1 MKRRTWIFGGLGAGG
16 ALVVGWALL
25 PPRQRLVMGT
35 PLTAI
40 AGQVALNGFVKIEA
54 DSSVVVVMPKSEM
67 GQGIHTSVAMLLAE
81 ELEADWQRL
90 RIEAAPVDLIYA
102 NVAAAVDGAPFHPDE
117 RGLVRSATDHIA
129 AKLARE
135 VGLMMT
141 GGSSSIKDLW
151 LPVRQAGA
159 SARTALVAEAARRW
173 NVPASE
179 CGAALS
185 AVRHAGSGRSLLFGE
200 LAAAAAAAPLPEP
213 PALKPAAS
221 WRLIGKPTLRL
232 EARAKLDGSARF
244 GLDVIEPGQ
253 LYAGVLMCPVL
264 GGSVDKL
271 DAGAVAAMPGV
282 SKLVVLHGGRG
293 GAGAT
298 GGVAVVADTPW
309 HALKA
314 ARALAAAPGA
324 VAWNEGPAAA
334 TGSVEVA
341 RALAAALERDNGFRY
356 FESGDA
362 PAALA
367 AAARTVQAEYSAPYL
382 AHLALEP
389 MNCTVRAD
397 AAAAEV
403 WVSTQVPDVARGVVA
418 RTLGLADEQVRVHP
432 QFIGGGFG
440 RRLEVDFIALAAQV
454 AKAVPGVPVQTFWS
468 REQDTTHDFY
478 RPACVARF
486 NAGLDAD
493 GRVTA
498 WLNHSASQS
507 IVPNISQRWGAGA
520 NGLPQV
526 AWAQDALAEMVGSP
540 IRALGMAPDKTAA
553 EGAFDQAYEFAT
565 ARITHSRVELPVPV
579 GFWRA
584 VGHSHQAFFK
594 ESFIDEVA
602 HAAGQ
607 DPLAFRRALLVRH
620 PRHLAVLDK
629 AAAMAGWGAPRA
641 SLDGTQTAR
650 GIALHESF
658 GSIVAQVAE
667 VSVGADRAIRVH
679 RVWCAVDCGTAV
691 NPAGVVQQM
700 ESGIVFGLSA
710 ALHGQITL
718 DKGRVQQSNFHD
730 QQVLRIDACP
740 AIEVV
745 VMPSTAHPEGVG
757 EPGVPPIAPA
767 VANAL
772 FALTGER
779 LRALPLK
786 PGDRTA

>member
-1 MKRRTWIFGGLGAGG
+1 MKRRTLILGGLGASG
-16 ALVVGWALL
+16 ALVVGWGVL
-25 PPRQRLVMGT
+25 PPRQRLAAT
-35 PLTAI
+35 APAPAPLAP
-40 AGQVALNGFVKIEA
+40 GQVALNGYVRIEA

-81 ELEADWQRL
+81 ELEADWSRL
-90 RIEAAPVDLIYA
+90 RIEPAPVDLIYA
-102 NVAAAVDGAPFHPDE
+102 NIAAAVDGAPFHPDDH
-117 RGLVRSATDHIA
+117 GLVRRVTDHIA
-129 AKLARE
+129 SKLARE
-135 VGLMMT
+135 LGLMLT
-141 GGSSSIKDLW
+141 GGSTSIKDLW

-179 CGAALS
+179 CSAALS
-185 AVRHAGSGRSLLFGE
+185 AVRHAGSGRELAFGE

-213 PALKPAAS
+213 PALKPPAS
-221 WRLIGKPTLRL
+221 WRLIGKPTPRL

-244 GLDVIEPGQ
+244 GLDVIQPGQ
-253 LYAGVLMCPVL
+253 RYASVVMCPVL
-264 GGSVDKL
+264 GGRVDKL
-271 DAGAVAAMPGV
+271 EAGAVAAMPGV
-282 SKLVVLHGGRG
+282 SALVVLQGGTKA
-293 GAGAT
+293 AGAT

-309 HALKA
+309 HAIQA

-324 VAWNEGPAAA
+324 ITWDEGAAA
-334 TGSVEVA
+334 TTSSADVA
-341 RALAAALERDNGFRY
+341 AALAAALARDDGFAY
-356 FESGDA
+356 FEAGDA
-362 PAALA
+362 PAARA
-367 AAARTVQAEYSAPYL
+367 AAAKTVQADYSAPYL

-397 AAAAEV
+397 TASAEV
-403 WVSTQVPDVARGVVA
+403 WVSTQVPDIARGVVA
-418 RTLGLADEQVRVHP
+418 RTLDLRDEQVRVHP
-432 QFIGGGFG
+432 MFIGGGFG
-440 RRLEVDFIALAAQV
+440 RRLDTDFIALAAQV
-454 AKAVPGVPVQTFWS
+454 AKAVPGVPVQSFWT

-486 NAGLDAD
+486 EAGLDAN
-493 GRVTA
+493 GRITA

-507 IVPNISQRWGAGA
+507 ILPNISQRWGAGA
-520 NGLPQV
+520 TGLPEV
-526 AWAQDALAEMVGSP
+526 ARAQDALAELVGSP

-553 EGAFDQAYEFAT
+553 EGAFDQGYEFAA

-579 GFWRA
+579 GFWRS

-594 ESFIDEVA
+594 ESFVDEVA

-607 DPLAFRRALLVRH
+607 DPLAFRRALLLNH

-629 AAAMAGWGAPRA
+629 AAAMAGWGTPLAVGA
-641 SLDGTQTAR
+641 DALKTAR

-667 VSVGADRAIRVH
+667 VSVGADNAIRVH
-679 RVWCAVDCGTAV
+679 RVWCAIDCGTAV

-710 ALHGQITL
+710 ALYGQITL
-718 DKGRVQQSNFHD
+718 DKGRVLQTNFHD
-730 QQVLRIDACP
+730 QPVLRLDACP
-740 AIEVV
+740 AIEVI
-745 VMPSTAHPEGVG
+745 VMPSAAPPQGVG

-767 VANAL
+767 MANAI

-786 PGDRTA
+786 LA